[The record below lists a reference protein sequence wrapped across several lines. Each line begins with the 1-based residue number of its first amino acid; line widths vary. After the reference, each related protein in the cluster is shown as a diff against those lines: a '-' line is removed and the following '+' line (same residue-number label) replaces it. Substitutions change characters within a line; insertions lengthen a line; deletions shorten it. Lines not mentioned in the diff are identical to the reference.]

1 MPPTEHPRTW
11 TLDIPCPAGASM
23 SSLNK
28 RTQHRYA
35 TAERTAWRKVAKEAA
50 MAARLPYGLGR
61 CHLTAVLRFRTNRVR
76 DANNYAGL
84 TKVIVDALVSR
95 GTWLGDDARYVIGP
109 DHRMGELLPKGKF
122 QPPGRVILVIRE
134 LSV

>member
-1 MPPTEHPRTW
+1 MPPTERRTW
-11 TLDIPCPAGASM
+11 TLDNPCPAGASM

-35 TAERTAWRKVAKEAA
+35 TADRAAWRKVTKEAA
-50 MAARLPYGLGR
+50 MAARLPYGLGK
-61 CHLTAVLRFRTNRVR
+61 CHLTALLRFRTNRVR

-95 GTWLGDDARYVIGP
+95 GTWLGDDDRYVIGP

-122 QPPGRVILVIRE
+122 QTPGRVILVIRE
-134 LSV
+134 LGV